1 MYYKYFETK
10 KNIVEEISVTDLN
23 NNNQFKELEEKISES
38 ECIEE
43 TVDFVIKKLKPKYE
57 FEKVNIHDV
66 VSEDWNEYWQKYY
79 VRGC

>member
-1 MYYKYFETK
+1 MSRYKDYLMEWEDRI
-10 KNIVEEISVTDLN
+10 NEI
-23 NNNQFKELEEKISES
+23 EGYEEKISES

-43 TVDFVIKKLKPKYE
+43 TVDFVINKLKPKYE

-66 VSEDWNEYWQKYY
+66 VSEDWDLYWEKHN